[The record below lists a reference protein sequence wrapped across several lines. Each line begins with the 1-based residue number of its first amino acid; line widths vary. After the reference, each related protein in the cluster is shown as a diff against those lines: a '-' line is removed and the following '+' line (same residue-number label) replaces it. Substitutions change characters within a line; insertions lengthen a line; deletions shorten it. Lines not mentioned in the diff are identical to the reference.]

1 MRVAKLCAAW
11 YACTFVHALA
21 LVLPQILTARRK
33 HEQSDTEGGGGHSS
47 SGWSDSD
54 DSSG

>member
-21 LVLPQILTARRK
+21 LVFPQILTARRK